1 MKSIAFATLALP
13 SASAAK
19 WNGSPKLNNE
29 RITGPRAHQLLNVA
43 ALPADWDWRNVNGTN
58 FLTESRNQHIP
69 QYCGMFFF
77 FHAMQAFF
85 FCLSLS
91 LSLSLSRS
99 LCSLC
104 SLFPAP
110 SLLCYFYHPTQKKN
124 KTQAPAGHLVLS
136 PLSMIVLR
144 FMPKVLTLKL
154 FLHHKF

>member
-91 LSLSLSRS
+91 LSLSLSF
-99 LCSLC
+99 
-104 SLFPAP
+104 SLFSLFSLSSTLT
-110 SLLCYFYHPTQKKN
+110 SLLF
-124 KTQAPAGHLVLS
+124 LS
-136 PLSMIVLR
+136 PH
-144 FMPKVLTLKL
+144 PKK
-154 FLHHKF
+154 K

>member
-91 LSLSLSRS
+91 LSLSLS
-99 LCSLC
+99 
-104 SLFPAP
+104 
-110 SLLCYFYHPTQKKN
+110 
-124 KTQAPAGHLVLS
+124 LVLS
-136 PLSMIVLR
+136 VLSVLS
-144 FMPKVLTLKL
+144 FQHPHFFAIFITPPKKKIKHRLLL
-154 FLHHKF
+154 GIWYSLLSQ